1 MKKFIL
7 FPFLISILFYSC
19 ENNTQQN
26 NNGILYPHI
35 RDTSVVFI
43 GNVNNNY
50 VYAYKDYIQFE
61 NNTISF
67 STIVVTEDFGYIIKN
82 PMSNKYAIQGFD
94 EIDTVNIRFD
104 IDDDDNL
111 YSNIWRNTLEKKWNK
126 NYESRKLKNDEPLY
140 PVATNYSEDMAH
152 LFYVTAKFEKYN
164 NNKYLF
170 FAMQREE
177 RYSILLDKKNNIYY
191 AAKCDYFWEPV
202 EQEKKREIKKNDIA
216 TALIKYFKL

>member
-1 MKKFIL
+1 MKYFIL
-7 FPFLISILFYSC
+7 FLLLISILLYSC
-19 ENNTQQN
+19 DNNSQQN

-35 RDTSVVFI
+35 SDTSLVFI

-50 VYAYKDYIQFE
+50 VYAYKNYVQLK

-82 PMSNKYAIQGFD
+82 PINNKYAVQGFD
-94 EIDTVNIRFD
+94 EIDTVNIKFD

-111 YSNIWRNTLEKKWNK
+111 YSNIWRNTLEKKWNN
-126 NYESRKLKNDEPLY
+126 NYEFRKLKNGVIVY
-140 PVATNYSEDMAH
+140 PIVTDYSEDIAH

-191 AAKCDYFWEPV
+191 AAKCDYFWEPI
-202 EQEKKREIKKNDIA
+202 EQEKKREIRKNDIA
-216 TALIKYFKL
+216 TALIIYFNL